1 MSGAINSQYGIIER
15 DITLKVARYLRDF
28 LNQYDGVEVIMT
40 HDGNLPSD
48 YELEISERGMIAR
61 RNGADLLVSLHFNAT
76 ETDSLNGA
84 EVYVT
89 ANTLLPKYNQESTE
103 LGNRILNNLSQLGIA
118 NRGVKTKLCN
128 DTGAKWEYSDGSRAD
143 YYGVIRYAMKG
154 DGEDRGA
161 NLANGEGI
169 PGILIEH
176 CFIRGTDV
184 KYINSDEA
192 LYQLALAD
200 GKAIVEHYGLM
211 LKTQRVQ
218 SISLDSSYI
227 EMLINE
233 TKKVNANI
241 QPSTAKN
248 KNIKWTSSNPKI
260 ATVSDDGTIKAMG
273 EGRAIITATTEDKGL
288 QAKVEV
294 QVTQPILQIENG
306 KKWNMIS
313 ETTTK
318 LLTQVN
324 PITYDRNHI
333 EWTSS
338 NEEVVTVKNGVVT
351 AKKEGEATITARIK
365 EYGIQDEI
373 KIQVHENNEKITIKK
388 EYQKQQA
395 ILTNIQEKTTQEE
408 LEKHFE
414 LPQGMTIQLE
424 QGTIGSGTKVQI
436 LDNTKQVIQE
446 YLCLLYGDVNGD
458 GKITAVDYTLIKNHI
473 MDVKKITSQ
482 IQNLGADVNQDN
494 KITAV
499 DYTLIKNHIMDVKK
513 IEQK

>member
-1 MSGAINSQYGIIER
+1 MSGAVNNQYGIVER

-40 HDGNLPSD
+40 HDGNLPSN

-61 RNGADLLVSLHFNAT
+61 RNQADLLVSLHFNAT

-89 ANTLLPKYNQESTE
+89 ANKLLPKYNQESTE
-103 LGNRILNNLSQLGIA
+103 LGNKILNNLSKLGIA
-118 NRGVKTKLCN
+118 NRGVKTRLCN
-128 DTGAKWEYSDGSRAD
+128 DTGPKWEYSDGSKAD

-184 KYINSDEA
+184 KYINSDAA

-200 GKAIVEHYGLM
+200 GQAIVEHYGLT
-211 LKTQRVQ
+211 LKTERVQ

-227 EMLINE
+227 EMLTNE
-233 TKKVNANI
+233 SKKVNANI
-241 QPSTAKN
+241 QPNTAKN
-248 KNIKWTSSNPKI
+248 KNIKWTSSNEKV
-260 ATVSDDGTIKAMG
+260 ATVSNDGTIKAMG
-273 EGRAIITATTEDKGL
+273 EGRATITATTEDKGL
-288 QAKVEV
+288 QAKVEIN
-294 QVTQPILQIENG
+294 VTQSILQIENG
-306 KKWNMIS
+306 KEWNMIAG
-313 ETTTK
+313 TTTK
-318 LLTQVN
+318 LLTEIN
-324 PITYDRNHI
+324 PITYDRKNI
-333 EWTSS
+333 EWSSS
-338 NEEVVTVKNGVVT
+338 NEEVATVKDGIVT
-351 AKKEGEATITARIK
+351 AKKEGEATITAK
-365 EYGIQDEI
+365 MKQYNIQDEI
-373 KIQVHENNEKITIKK
+373 KIHIHGNNEKIEIDS
-388 EYQKQQA
+388 Y
-395 ILTNIQEKTTQEE
+395 QEE
-408 LEKHFE
+408 QGIITKIAEKISQSEFKKHFK
-414 LPQGMTIQLE
+414 LPQGMTIQVE
-424 QGTIGSGTKVQI
+424 QETIGSGTKVQI
-436 LDNTKQVIQE
+436 VDNKGQVIQE
-446 YLCLLYGDVNGD
+446 YICLLYGDVNGD
-458 GKITAVDYTLIKNHI
+458 SKITAVDYTLIKNHI
-473 MDVKKITSQ
+473 MEVKKVTSQ